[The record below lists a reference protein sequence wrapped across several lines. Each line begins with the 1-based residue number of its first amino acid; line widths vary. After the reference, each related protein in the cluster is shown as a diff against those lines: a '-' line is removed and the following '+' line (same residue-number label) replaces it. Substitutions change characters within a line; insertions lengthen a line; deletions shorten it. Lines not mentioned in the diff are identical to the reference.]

1 VALSFSP
8 DIIPFGRREMDFL
21 TALAVYSGIGVF
33 IGMWDVPYG
42 FFEPMLKVED
52 YKTAKEI
59 QAQKDNLIKGIL
71 FTSLVTLPSFS
82 FWVSFGPVLSE
93 DYANST
99 WGPLLF
105 IIMLF
110 GAWARLIYKLYLW
123 KRLSDRYK
131 EILLQ
136 EAIAK
141 GVEIGMK
148 KAKES

>member
-1 VALSFSP
+1 MALSFSP
-8 DIIPFGRREMDFL
+8 DIIPFGRREMDVL
-21 TALAVYSGIGVF
+21 TAFGLYSAIGIM
-33 IGMWDVPYG
+33 IGSYDLTVG
-42 FFEPMLKVED
+42 FFEPARKIED
-52 YKTAKEI
+52 YETAKEI

-71 FTSLVTLPSFS
+71 FTSFVTLPSFS

-99 WGPLLF
+99 WAQLLF
-105 IIMLF
+105 IISLL
-110 GAWARLIYKLYLW
+110 GAWVRLIYKLYLW

>member
-1 VALSFSP
+1 
-8 DIIPFGRREMDFL
+8 MDVI
-21 TALAVYSGIGVF
+21 TALGVYSAIGIM
-33 IGMWDVPYG
+33 IGSYDVIVG
-42 FFEPMLKVED
+42 LFEPERKIED
-52 YKTAKEI
+52 YETAKEI

-99 WGPLLF
+99 WAQLLF
-105 IIMLF
+105 FVFFL

-123 KRLSDRYK
+123 KRLGDMYK

-136 EAIAK
+136 KAIAK
-141 GVEIGMK
+141 GVELGMK
-148 KAKES
+148 KAKEG